1 MESLATILS
10 ITSGFILMGYPGPA
24 ANVIAT
30 SLFINVL
37 LAPVTA
43 VISSRRDRS
52 AVLWLILGLV
62 FGMWA
67 LAASLL
73 IRARRSST
81 LTRPPAPGF
90 GPPSDAA

>member
-10 ITSGFILMGYPGPA
+10 IASGFVLMGYSGPP

-43 VISSRRDRS
+43 VVSARRDRS
-52 AVLWLILGLV
+52 AVLWLVLGLG

-73 IRARRSST
+73 MRSRRST